1 MKRYQKI
8 KEIEIDGFRPFEDVF
23 IDDFIDLLVSDV
35 RCKKCPFLKDENS
48 EISECSECDM
58 CFDKLKEWFMGDIKG
73 EC

>member
-8 KEIEIDGFRPFEDVF
+8 KEIEIDGFKHFEDVF

-35 RCKKCPFLKDENS
+35 RCKKCPLLKDENS
-48 EISECSECDM
+48 EISECDM
-58 CFDKLKEWFMGDIKG
+58 CFDNLKKWFMEDIKG